1 MPLRIRKKTL
11 KPVKEIVKDFNLLIP
26 LVANLYNWE
35 IEDAIGDTEALNTAL
50 DRTIREDVDDDEE
63 EEYDR
68 ETLRLQSKILNDYDD
83 FYENLINSENLIW
96 DKNRPIESA
105 EAVLDIWDKTGMDRQ
120 ILKMLL
126 LTLWMRRS
134 DDEVGVA
141 EGDTFRYGVIESLAL
156 ENWDELDEKI
166 DELDEV
172 VVVEL
177 KYKGVD
183 LLLDPETNEVYDP
196 ETNDKVGIWDGKDV
210 DFFKGFEILED
221 EDEEGVEVRKIEQE
235 INGKKITL
243 YVDTKTG
250 DVYNEDGELVNEEGV
265 ELELVEKKD
274 KVYTSLFID
283 GKIITVRQID
293 YEVDGKEKTIY
304 LDEKTNRVYDN
315 EGDFFGIVPQEDVDD
330 DIVEDWYEN
339 EL

>member
-83 FYENLINSENLIW
+83 FYENLINSEDLIW
-96 DKNRPIESA
+96 DKNRPIETA

-126 LTLWMRRS
+126 LTLWLRRS

-141 EGDTFRYGVIESLAL
+141 EGDTFRYGEIESLAL

-166 DELDEV
+166 EELDEV

-210 DFFKGFEILED
+210 DFFEGFEILED
-221 EDEEGVEVRKIEQE
+221 EEDEEGVEVRKIEQE

-243 YVDTKTG
+243 M
-250 DVYNEDGELVNEEGV
+250 
-265 ELELVEKKD
+265 
-274 KVYTSLFID
+274 
-283 GKIITVRQID
+283 
-293 YEVDGKEKTIY
+293 
-304 LDEKTNRVYDN
+304 
-315 EGDFFGIVPQEDVDD
+315 
-330 DIVEDWYEN
+330 
-339 EL
+339 